1 MRVDQAKQYCDNL
14 NSHLLEI
21 YTRGQLNFTRK
32 MLMEV
37 MQGNEMMD
45 TDEMEWYIGATD
57 MDTGSF
63 IWPKVIIYSSK
74 SNYFRILEK
83 NW

>member
-1 MRVDQAKQYCDNL
+1 
-14 NSHLLEI
+14 
-21 YTRGQLNFTRK
+21 

-37 MQGNEMMD
+37 MQENEMMD
-45 TDEMEWYIGATD
+45 TNEVDWYIGGTD

-74 SNYFRILEK
+74 NNLFKILENK
-83 NW
+83 HCEILVSCSDK

>member
-21 YTRGQLNFTRK
+21 YIRGQLNFTRK

-37 MQGNEMMD
+37 MQENEMMD
-45 TDEMEWYIGATD
+45 TNEVDWYIGGTD

-74 SNYFRILEK
+74 TNHF
-83 NW
+83 

>member
-1 MRVDQAKQYCDNL
+1 
-14 NSHLLEI
+14 
-21 YTRGQLNFTRK
+21 